1 MSLIKTERLFDDG
14 DVNTQQ
20 ILMMIDKGIKKNMTR
35 IMTAKALKAR
45 KIYKMLKPVQ
55 YLAFFALIFLS
66 FFEKPDWCISNPEI
80 KDTTYCVPD
89 NSNPRNYPPTSGMPY
104 LSPFVS

>member
-14 DVNTQQ
+14 DVNTLQ

-45 KIYKMLKPVQ
+45 KLYKMLKP
-55 YLAFFALIFLS
+55 I
-66 FFEKPDWCISNPEI
+66 
-80 KDTTYCVPD
+80 
-89 NSNPRNYPPTSGMPY
+89 
-104 LSPFVS
+104 